1 VPLSQWP
8 LKTKTLKPMIL
19 PKNGGVVVI
28 DDQPKEALPIIR
40 ALSKKGIPTTY
51 YQGNQESDM
60 PDEPMQIV
68 RLIFLDLQ
76 LIESNDEH
84 QIAKSIVNI
93 LQKIISKENGPF
105 ILVIWSKNSAKYSA
119 RVQQE
124 INQYP
129 NLRPS
134 SVIEF
139 NKRDCL
145 EEKIINSVDQ
155 EQITKKVLSSLTGR
169 LDKDDEN
176 AIKEAVMNALSDEFQ
191 TEFVVKQN
199 AMEIIE
205 RHIKEGLE
213 SAGVFHL
220 FVIWENLIHQSGGLT
235 VQAISDTIETTNLWE
250 QNMRDIIKR
259 LAKARTG
266 QNEITDAAALEAALT
281 TFTYS
286 FSEEL
291 ESKIRDYN
299 FPDYIQLKSQF
310 LIAGY
315 SGTEQISIEQ
325 YDDGGKPKL
334 RLVKADTELKKNIGF
349 YKLGTI
355 SNGLNEP
362 DLSVVNKLTQTYLN
376 IPTIINTK
384 LHTELNPTKELIPGN
399 VYEIEVSDKEIK
411 KQYLST
417 YFDKLDDDL
426 TKYKFIELEVSPICD
441 YAQTKWKKSR
451 LVSGVVYSEDCPKA
465 KSKIDHLYQV
475 HPSIQIQEKPMK
487 MIFDYHLFKSLDT
500 DIVEKRE
507 IWFRL
512 KRELLLDII
521 ANLSGHVNRPGI
533 SFMV

>member
-1 VPLSQWP
+1 
-8 LKTKTLKPMIL
+8 MIL

-40 ALSKKGIPTTY
+40 AMSKKGISTTY
-51 YQGNQESDM
+51 YQGNQESDL
-60 PDEPMQIV
+60 PDKPMQIV

-84 QIAKSIVNI
+84 QIAKSIANV

-129 NLRPS
+129 HLRPS

-155 EQITKKVLSSLTGR
+155 EEVTQKVLGGLKGR
-169 LDKDDEN
+169 LDEDDEE
-176 AIKEAVMNALSDEFQ
+176 AIQKALMNALSDEFQ
-191 TEFVVKQN
+191 TEFSAKPN

-205 RHIKEGLE
+205 NHIKKGLE
-213 SAGVFHL
+213 EAGVFHL
-220 FVIWENLIHQSGGLT
+220 FVIWENLIHESGAKT
-235 VQAISDTIETTNLWE
+235 VQSISDTIETTDLWE
-250 QNMRDIIKR
+250 QNMRDVIR
-259 LAKARTG
+259 RMAKARTG
-266 QNEITDAAALEAALT
+266 KNEISDELALEASLT

-291 ESKIRDYN
+291 ESRIRDYD
-299 FPDYIQLKSQF
+299 FPEYIDLNSPFIIAKNDGTSQYEISTYENDNGKLLLLVTKDGTKLKDNVSIYS
-310 LIAGY
+310 IANLANG
-315 SGTEQISIEQ
+315 I
-325 YDDGGKPKL
+325 
-334 RLVKADTELKKNIGF
+334 KA
-349 YKLGTI
+349 
-355 SNGLNEP
+355 P
-362 DLSVVNKLTQTYLN
+362 DNVVVNELAMTYN
-376 IPTIINTK
+376 KIPPLINTK
-384 LHTELNPTKELIPGN
+384 LHLEVAPTEELIPGN
-399 VYEIEVSDKEIK
+399 IYKIDVSDEK
-411 KQYLST
+411 KAIYLNT
-417 YFDKLDDDL
+417 YFDKIDEDL
-426 TKYKFIELEVSPICD
+426 SQYTFIELEVSPICD

-451 LVSGVVYSEDCPKA
+451 LISGVVYNGAFKA
-465 KSKIDHLYQV
+465 NSHYDHLYAVQPKV
-475 HPSIQIQEKPMK
+475 IIEGKSQKI
-487 MIFDYHLFKSLDT
+487 IFDFHLFKSLDNEV
-500 DIVEKRE
+500 VEKRE

-533 SFMV
+533 SFME